1 MAQTEPCIIKFDNIA
16 GKHTQPLM
24 PANSDP
30 SAFGSYS
37 VSLGMS
43 EGCET
48 QDRRSKT
55 GMAAKTHAFQVE
67 KFIIELGIP
76 PHIKGFLYIRD
87 AILMLFEDEVKIHG
101 VTKIMYPEIA
111 KEYGTTGV
119 RVERAIRHAI
129 DLSWSRPGLN
139 PVKEFFPYHDRKP
152 SNTEFLAFLSHSIAQ
167 RLFS

>member
-1 MAQTEPCIIKFDNIA
+1 MTQAKPRIIEFDNIVDKQSQTA
-16 GKHTQPLM
+16 L
-24 PANSDP
+24 PASSDP
-30 SAFGSYS
+30 SVFGSYAG
-37 VSLGMS
+37 SLGMS
-43 EGCET
+43 EGCEA
-48 QDRRSKT
+48 QDRRGKT
-55 GMAAKTHAFQVE
+55 GMAAKAHAFEVE
-67 KFIIELGIP
+67 KLIIELGVP

-129 DLSWSRPGLN
+129 DLTWSRSGFN
-139 PVKEFFPYHDRKP
+139 PVKEFFPYNNKKP

-167 RLFS
+167 KLFS